1 MVLSLPDDRNR
12 YELLDGEL
20 VVTPAPAARHQ
31 DAVAAVFRRLDPYVR
46 ASRAGHIGVAP
57 ADLALEGGQMAQP
70 DVYVVPF
77 REGRPPR
84 TWEEY
89 GIPLLIVEIL
99 SPSTAHK
106 DRLVKRRRYQRTGVA
121 EYWVIDLDARVI
133 ERWRPRDERP
143 EILDKELSWQPDP
156 AYPALVVDLAE
167 LFADVPD
174 LQSPD
179 Q

>member
-1 MVLSLPDDRNR
+1 
-12 YELLDGEL
+12 
-20 VVTPAPAARHQ
+20 
-31 DAVAAVFRRLDPYVR
+31 
-46 ASRAGHIGVAP
+46 
-57 ADLALEGGQMAQP
+57 MAQP